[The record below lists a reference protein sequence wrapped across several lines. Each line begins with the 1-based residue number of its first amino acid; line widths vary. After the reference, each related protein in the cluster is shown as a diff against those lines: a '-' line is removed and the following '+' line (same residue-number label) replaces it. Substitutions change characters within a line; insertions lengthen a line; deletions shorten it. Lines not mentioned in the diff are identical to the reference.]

1 MAAVF
6 DGKTKIGRAV
16 AETGTDDILP
26 PPGSLMFGAITTPA
40 ALAGTIGT
48 EAKLVHGAVW
58 REVMDLETENLH
70 ADVLTMILGNET
82 HTVAKNQTL
91 SVTQTVNETI
101 TQNYNFTVIGAQ
113 NNVRVGPQNST
124 FAAPDGEQKDA
135 DAFESKLTNMEHIAL
150 FEFAA
155 NTGLKTEISNISLGL
170 GNTSFEVG
178 VLKGEALIFK
188 SASEAIEEK
197 MQGLANRLA
206 GVQAKAGGAM
216 AKAQPDA
223 NAAPGVSPVGLAR

>member
-16 AETGTDDILP
+16 PETGIDDILP
-26 PPGSLMFGAITTPA
+26 PQGSLMLGAITTPA
-40 ALAGTIGT
+40 ALAGTVGT
-48 EAKLVHGAVW
+48 EALLVHGAVW
-58 REVMDLETENLH
+58 RDISDMQTENLRG
-70 ADVLTMILGNET
+70 DILTMILGNET

-91 SVTQTVNETI
+91 SVTQTVNQTI

-124 FAAPDGEQKDA
+124 FAAPDAEHKEG

-155 NTGLKTEISNISLGL
+155 NTGLKTEITNLSIGL
-170 GNTSFEVG
+170 GNTSFEVK

-188 SASEAIEEK
+188 TASEGIEEK

-206 GVQAKAGGAM
+206 GVQAKAGGAE